1 MAASRVPWGA
11 DGRLRGCGD
20 LGRGQRCQCRAPC
33 SPRFHAHSHARPC
46 QPRPGSPPPLRGDCG
61 LSAPAARAS
70 VLVPE
75 PELRARRRG
84 FPGSGLRGRQGRGGE
99 SGGGRTVQRTPG
111 SSPPASPAPH
121 AVLCTSR
128 APSAAAAAAS
138 YAAGRGVRGRVGTG
152 ARGGLAVTPL
162 CVTLPPRHRA
172 SLRAAPG
179 TQPPGIRWP
188 KEQSPCL

>member
-1 MAASRVPWGA
+1 M
-11 DGRLRGCGD
+11 
-20 LGRGQRCQCRAPC
+20 
-33 SPRFHAHSHARPC
+33 
-46 QPRPGSPPPLRGDCG
+46 
-61 LSAPAARAS
+61 
-70 VLVPE
+70 
-75 PELRARRRG
+75 
-84 FPGSGLRGRQGRGGE
+84 
-99 SGGGRTVQRTPG
+99 QRTPG

-172 SLRAAPG
+172 SLRTAPG
-179 TQPPGIRWP
+179 TRPPGIRWP